1 MGVAGG
7 RFFPLP
13 AYEAIRPLLLAARNP
28 IQAHLALSV
37 RTADGHAI
45 PAEGGVQMNDYS
57 TELGPESI
65 EIEVMGIGYS
75 LYEKL
80 FPARHEAYVEWF
92 RRNRNVRVAG
102 NSARARIYDSP
113 RLYDSP
119 RFPFGSRQDGAPCS
133 EH

>member
-1 MGVAGG
+1 MPRFEILAETTVIGHSDLEKGDPPMGVAGG

-13 AYEAIRPLLLAARNP
+13 AYEAIRPLLLAARNT

-45 PAEGGVQMNDYS
+45 PAEGGVQINDYS

-65 EIEVMGIGYS
+65 EIEVLGIGYL

-80 FPARHEAYVEWF
+80 FPGRHEAYVEWF
-92 RRNRNVRVAG
+92 RRK
-102 NSARARIYDSP
+102 P
-113 RLYDSP
+113 
-119 RFPFGSRQDGAPCS
+119 
-133 EH
+133 